1 MATYTIEIPDGL
13 HREIQERRHRID
25 VAGICEQALSAAV
38 TRGQEPAG
46 RFQFGRD
53 VAEDINRMYNG

>member
-1 MATYTIEIPDGL
+1 MASYTIEIPEGL

-25 VAGICEQALSAAV
+25 VAGICAEALSAAV
-38 TRGQEPAG
+38 AQPPERAG
-46 RFQFGRD
+46 SFQFGGD